1 MPIDWIISALA
12 MLGMVR
18 LYIEPR
24 EGIPEGHVPRDY
36 SPVIDCHDQE
46 MAYSV
51 RKVLKRQGF
60 SVIEVPL

>member
-1 MPIDWIISALA
+1 